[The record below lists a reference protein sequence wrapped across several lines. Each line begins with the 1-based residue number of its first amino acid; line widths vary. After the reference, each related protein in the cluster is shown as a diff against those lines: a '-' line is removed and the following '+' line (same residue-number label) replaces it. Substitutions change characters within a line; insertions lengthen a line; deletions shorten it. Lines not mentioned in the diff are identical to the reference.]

1 MAIDNTLMAVVI
13 NHNELYLVMLGG
25 VVIGRFDALLDANC
39 FALQLMERGL
49 AEEARLVSG
58 VIVPK

>member
-1 MAIDNTLMAVVI
+1 MAVVI
-13 NHNELYLVMLGG
+13 NHNGLYLVMLGG
-25 VVIGRFDALLDANC
+25 VVIGRFDALLDAHC

-49 AEEARLVSG
+49 ADEARLISG

>member
-1 MAIDNTLMAVVI
+1 
-13 NHNELYLVMLGG
+13 MLGG
-25 VVIGRFDALLDANC
+25 VVIGRFDALLDAHC

-49 AEEARLVSG
+49 AEEARLLSG